1 MGPNPVLRLARALV
15 LACVLTLVL
24 SSANSAMA
32 AQSRTSKAWQLRKV
46 ATKAQNN
53 SLRYLH
59 TTWYRSSYRGFAYI
73 PVSSVTEA
81 SCTVGAVG
89 SLRLLSPAAGF
100 TIDSLD
106 QRGTRDRIVLTAG
119 KAHASTTR
127 QQASAAYATALALA
141 NNTYDARRVKVS
153 RDVARKRTV
162 GWINSLALSHAR
174 REWGL
179 SWQSALWTYYL
190 GAGSKKVWGSL
201 PECTRELVGRA
212 VAEEADR
219 LVGIDP
225 PFHRDASGTVVVVG
239 DSKAEENGWN
249 AALLFMAAR
258 MYKSVAPEKA
268 EQWEAQGRWYAL
280 SANATPDQVGTDP
293 RITGSNLNMDGTVTN
308 HGIIHPDYMASTGE
322 MQAKYL
328 LVTQWSRS
336 GLPTEY
342 SNRFMDVWRGLT
354 AHKFPVGPYWK
365 PGGLIYRVGSR
376 GVATA
381 NIYYPQGA
389 DWSKRRKHNF
399 ALMDVAV
406 FFAGHD
412 VGYKWAGAHLRALV
426 GQQARHKDGHI
437 FSTGESHFKEEEQ
450 FGAVC
455 SAEMVESL
463 RLVR

>member
-1 MGPNPVLRLARALV
+1 MAIVMASASPAL
-15 LACVLTLVL
+15 
-24 SSANSAMA
+24 
-32 AQSRTSKAWQLRKV
+32 AQSRASKAWQLRKV

-59 TTWYRSSYRGFAYI
+59 TTWYRSAYRGFTFV
-73 PVSSVTEA
+73 PVSSVVEA
-81 SCTVGAVG
+81 SCTVGAPG
-89 SLRLLSPAAGF
+89 SLRLLGPKTGF
-100 TIDSLD
+100 TTTSLD
-106 QRGTRDRIVLTAG
+106 QRGTRARIIAG
-119 KAHASTTR
+119 GTKVGASTTR

-141 NNTYDARRVKVS
+141 NNTYDARKVQVS
-153 RDVARKRTV
+153 QDVARKRTV

-190 GAGSKKVWGSL
+190 GAGSKKVWSSL

-219 LVGIDP
+219 LLAIDP
-225 PFHRDASGTVVVVG
+225 PFHRDASGTVVIAG

-249 AALLFMAAR
+249 AALLFLAAR

-268 EQWEAQGRWYAL
+268 DQWEAQGRWYAL

-293 RITGSNLNMDGTVTN
+293 RIIGSNLNVDGTVTN

-336 GLPTEY
+336 GLPSEY

-354 AHKFPVGPYWK
+354 VRKFRVGPYWK

-412 VGYKWAGAHLRALV
+412 VGYKWAGAHLSALV
-426 GQQARHKDGHI
+426 KQQARHKDGHI
-437 FSTGESHFKEEEQ
+437 LSKGESYFKEEEQ

-455 SAEMVESL
+455 SAEMVEAL